1 MLWYSCEGDDSPA
14 RTQAERQ
21 HPDHPDRDRDDGG
34 SARRAPVTGG
44 WSARREQGGG
54 FSTSDS
60 VSGRQMPS
68 GSFGFSLLLSCESEF
83 GAVHVSPILIRMLH
97 IVAANYS

>member
-1 MLWYSCEGDDSPA
+1 MLWYSCEGDNSPA

-44 WSARREQGGG
+44 WSARRERGGG

-68 GSFGFSLLLSCESEF
+68 GSFGFSLLLSCESGF